1 MKATRWGRYSRVVA
15 IEHEAPTE
23 LDTAVARARARAA
36 ATGDLRPIITG
47 TFEGSVSEELADF
60 AQRILTDGTY
70 AREVRRLGQEDP
82 DLATI

>member
-1 MKATRWGRYSRVVA
+1 MA
-15 IEHEAPTE
+15 IEREAPTE

-36 ATGDLRPIITG
+36 VTGDLHPVITG
-47 TFEGSVSEELADF
+47 RFEGSVSGELADF

-70 AREVRRLGQEDP
+70 AREVRRLGQEDS